1 MKWRKTDNPDVI
13 DERDGSS
20 GGGLGGG
27 MGGLPIPAG
36 AGKGVGGIGIVGIII
51 FILIQ
56 VLGGGSGGGFNIPA
70 GLPSNV
76 QAQDPQP
83 GKGIPASQDPQA
95 NLKDFS
101 TYVFTDV
108 QQMWKQTFA
117 QAGKPYGKAQMV
129 LYDGAVS
136 TGCGNA
142 TSAVGPFYCPAD
154 DRVYL
159 DLSFEKDMEQQLG
172 APGDFAWAYV
182 IAHEMGHH
190 VQDLDGTSDKVSSE
204 SQAHS
209 GDANE
214 LSVRLELQADC
225 YAGVWAKTVFA
236 KGDLESGDIEEAQN
250 AAAAVGD
257 DRLQKRA
264 GGTVN
269 PDSFTHGTSA
279 QRQHWFETG
288 YDSGEP
294 ANCDTF
300 SPDSV

>member
-1 MKWRKTDNPDVI
+1 LKWRKTDNPDVI
-13 DERDGSS
+13 DQR
-20 GGGLGGG
+20 GGGGGGGGG
-27 MGGLPIPAG
+27 MGGLPIPSRMGKG
-36 AGKGVGGIGIVGIII
+36 AGGLGLVGIII

-56 VLGGGSGGGFNIPA
+56 VLGGGGGSGGFQIPSGFPSQVQA
-70 GLPSNV
+70 PGSGQGLPPG
-76 QAQDPQP
+76 QDPQVE
-83 GKGIPASQDPQA
+83 
-95 NLKDFS
+95 LKDFS
-101 TYVFTDV
+101 TAVFTDV
-108 QQMWKQTFA
+108 QQTWKQIFEQTG
-117 QAGKPYGKAQMV
+117 QPYDKAQLV
-129 LYDGAVS
+129 LYSGAVN

-159 DLSFEKDMEQQLG
+159 DLTFYEQMTQRLG

-190 VQDLDGTSDKVSSE
+190 AQDLDGTSGKVSSE
-204 SQAHS
+204 SRS
-209 GDANE
+209 NPDDAND

-257 DRLQKRA
+257 DRLQKRG

-279 QRQHWFETG
+279 QRQHWFEAG
-288 YDSGEP
+288 YQSGEP
-294 ANCDTF
+294 ASCDTS
-300 SPDSV
+300 SPDSA